1 MSDIKEPKWLD
12 DDDDFSTEEL
22 EYFRARLVEEHELI
36 MERLR
41 SHRSAVTQA
50 GENNTGDSVDI
61 ATQMSEYNYSVQRIE
76 QDERRLREINAALA
90 KFESHDFGTCEGT
103 GELIRR
109 KRLRSRPWVRYS
121 LEYQEELELEQSRAR
136 RLGRG

>member
-1 MSDIKEPKWLD
+1 MSEMDEPKWLD
-12 DDDDFSTEEL
+12 DDDDLSAQEL
-22 EYFRARLVEEHELI
+22 EYFRARLTEEQGLI
-36 MERLR
+36 TERLR
-41 SHRSAVTQA
+41 AHRNAVTQA
-50 GENNTGDSVDI
+50 GEASTGDSVDI

-90 KFESHDFGTCEGT
+90 KFGSHDYGICEGT

-109 KRLRSRPWVRYS
+109 RRLRSRPWVRYS

-136 RLGRG
+136 RLGSS